1 MIARDPA
8 LSALLDRA
16 RATAPMTAEQL
27 RAQRR
32 SFVAGEAAF
41 GSDADEAAYAAAA
54 VCGDVETLRRLD
66 AEGEARRQQA
76 LANLDQIG

>member
-1 MIARDPA
+1 MARCPT

-16 RATAPMTAEQL
+16 RATAPMTPEQI

-32 SFVAGEAAF
+32 SYVAAEAAF

-54 VCGDVETLRRLD
+54 LCGDVDTMRRMD
-66 AEGEARRQQA
+66 AEAEARCQQA
-76 LANLDQIG
+76 LGILDAVG